1 MKLQKKKFNSNHL
14 LAIFIVV
21 CGLLAGI
28 SVFAGGVLTPVKN
41 IFFTVLSPMQEGI
54 NSVGNAVFSWNENA
68 KSKKTLRAENERLQ
82 EKIDVL
88 KMQNR
93 VLQQNQVE
101 LERLQDL
108 LKLKQKYKK
117 YHTVGARVISK
128 GSGNWFDIFLINR
141 GSKDGIKKDM
151 NVIAGNGLVGI
162 VYDVS
167 SHTAK
172 VRTIINDTSMVSA
185 MFLKTNDACIV
196 NGSLDTMED
205 GYLEV
210 VYISKDAKVK
220 NGDELVTSYVSSKFN
235 EGITIGKVSD
245 LKLDSTKLTKT
256 AKVTPVVDFKHLKEG
271 EDMKIKRILF
281 YVISV
286 LVCFLLQTSVFNFL
300 KLAGVMPNILLILTV
315 TIAFI
320 RGRKAGIVIGFVC
333 GLLIDIFSGNVLGQN
348 AFVYLMFGY
357 VNGWFHTYFY
367 EDDILLPIGLLTA
380 NSLAYSFVIFFFF
393 FAMRG
398 RLQFF
403 SYLFKVMIPE
413 AVYTGIVALLIYKI
427 LLEVDIRIRDGE
439 KRSMF

>member
-1 MKLQKKKFNSNHL
+1 MYKRNDKITYIIVTWNNEKEIEECLSTIERYSPGYSK
-14 LAIFIVV
+14 IIVV
-21 CGLLAGI
+21 DNQSKDCTTQI
-28 SVFAGGVLTPVKN
+28 
-41 IFFTVLSPMQEGI
+41 I
-54 NSVGNAVFSWNENA
+54 N
-68 KSKKTLRAENERLQ
+68 
-82 EKIDVL
+82 
-88 KMQNR
+88 
-93 VLQQNQVE
+93 
-101 LERLQDL
+101 
-108 LKLKQKYKK
+108 KK

-256 AKVTPVVDFKHLKEG
+256 AKVTPVVDFKHLKE
-271 EDMKIKRILF
+271 
-281 YVISV
+281 V
-286 LVCFLLQTSVFNFL
+286 LVITDL
-300 KLAGVMPNILLILTV
+300 KKTKNLDEET
-315 TIAFI
+315 
-320 RGRKAGIVIGFVC
+320 K
-333 GLLIDIFSGNVLGQN
+333 
-348 AFVYLMFGY
+348 
-357 VNGWFHTYFY
+357 
-367 EDDILLPIGLLTA
+367 E
-380 NSLAYSFVIFFFF
+380 
-393 FAMRG
+393 
-398 RLQFF
+398 
-403 SYLFKVMIPE
+403 
-413 AVYTGIVALLIYKI
+413 
-427 LLEVDIRIRDGE
+427 
-439 KRSMF
+439 